1 MASRYEF
8 VVEGE
13 PQPMFR
19 HLATMVN
26 AQARL
31 LVTCA
36 LFAAAAPLASFAG
49 AADTLIWA
57 DRSNGGLTTL
67 AYGPLDPAI
76 NPLFLLSCFSDMS
89 IVVLDVHKEVVG
101 VAPGK
106 PLTIELSSTKTQAP
120 IEGEVAQDETSGTT
134 FGEAS
139 DIKVK
144 PLLDVL
150 RDPGSLTLKMGET
163 TATLSGQ
170 GRADAVSEF
179 SKNCTI
185 E

>member
-1 MASRYEF
+1 
-8 VVEGE
+8 
-13 PQPMFR
+13 
-19 HLATMVN
+19 MVN

-120 IEGEVAQDETSGTT
+120 IEGEVAQDEMSGTT

-163 TATLSGQ
+163 TATLSDQ